1 MIKFESVTKRYGET
15 IGIQE
20 VSFEVPDRSF
30 YVVIGPTS
38 AGKTTTLNLTSGVLK
53 PEEGDIYFDGER
65 VNEISPRNRDVA
77 FAFQDFILYPNMNVF
92 DNIAFPLRSTLR
104 DFDGDTIRT
113 KVQQVAK
120 ALSITPHLEKNPSQ
134 LSGGEMQRVSIA
146 RALVR
151 EPNAFLM
158 DEPLSNLDAKI
169 REELRAE
176 LKRLQSEMDQTFLY
190 ATPDKTEAFS
200 MAEEILLINDG
211 KIIQHGKPLDV
222 YTDPQTLFV
231 ATYLSQPEANLF
243 QAHVSGGNLELTEV
257 ESTFSIP
264 EGLLQKLL
272 SSHETRDVIVAV
284 YPEDLAIE
292 RNSPKDEER
301 EIELSAKVETSRFM
315 GASQVVDLSYGKLNL
330 KSVTSLDLDLDRG
343 SEVRVRFKLDEV
355 YFFDAN
361 DQTRVC

>member
-1 MIKFESVTKRYGET
+1 MIRFESVTKRYGET
-15 IGIQE
+15 IGIE
-20 VSFEVPDRSF
+20 GVSFEVPDRSF
-30 YVVIGPTS
+30 YVVTGPTG

-65 VNEISPRNRDVA
+65 VNDISPRKRDVA

-92 DNIAFPLRSTLR
+92 DNIAFPLRSSLR
-104 DFDGDTIRT
+104 NVDRDTIQA
-113 KVQQVAK
+113 KVEQVAG
-120 ALSITPHLEKNPSQ
+120 ALSITSHLKKNPSQ
-134 LSGGEMQRVSIA
+134 LSGGEMQRVGIA

-200 MAEEILLINDG
+200 IAEEILLINDG
-211 KIIQHGKPLDV
+211 KIIQHGKPLEV
-222 YTDPQTLFV
+222 YNDPQTLFV

-243 QAHVSGGNLELTEV
+243 QGYVSDGRLELTEV
-257 ESTFSIP
+257 ESTSSIP
-264 EGLLQKLL
+264 EDLLQTLL
-272 SSHETRDVIVAV
+272 SSNTQDVIVAV

-292 RNSPKDEER
+292 MNSSKNKEGG
-301 EIELSAKVETSRFM
+301 IELNAKVETSRFM
-315 GASQVVDLSYGKLNL
+315 GASQVVDISCGELSL
-330 KSVTSLDLDLDRG
+330 KSVSSLDLNLERG
-343 SEVRVRFKLDEV
+343 SEVRVTFKLDEA
-355 YFFDAN
+355 YFFDDG
-361 DQTRVC
+361 DQSRLC